1 MNDDEFQNKKH
12 QFLNELYSFFDRN
25 EVTIKNNSN
34 RLCHYFEMA
43 CYSKVI
49 QYYRDHHFNI
59 QPCPQKESTFRFKS
73 TTKGSPNK
81 YSFFR
86 VSENIANS
94 GQKMKKYDI
103 RPNMPVCSSFDNCT
117 YIPDI
122 VVSKMSDENN
132 IQRIENQNLIT
143 FCEVKYLKPH
153 PEMLANF
160 IGIVHELKP
169 DLLNGPNVREGL
181 HPAPALMTSG
191 QSSENVHHISSEMKK
206 RYTVNF
212 SLFYENNLTRF
223 VADKRIRELSK

>member
-1 MNDDEFQNKKH
+1 MKDDEFQNKKH
-12 QFLNELYSFFDRN
+12 QFENELYSFFDRN

-49 QYYRDHHFNI
+49 QYYRNRHFRI
-59 QPCPQKESTFRFKS
+59 QPYPPGESTFRFKS

-86 VSENIANS
+86 VSENIANPE
-94 GQKMKKYDI
+94 QEIKEYDI
-103 RPNMPVCSSFDNCT
+103 RSNMPVCSSFDNCT

-122 VVSKMSDENN
+122 VVSEMSEDDN

-181 HPAPALMTSG
+181 HPAPALMASG
-191 QSSENVHHISSEMKK
+191 HSSENVHHISGEMKK

-212 SLFYENNLTRF
+212 ALFYENNLARL
-223 VADKRIRELSK
+223 VAEKRISESSD